1 MAVWIMSVQE
11 PQSPACAPIVR
22 EPRSRVMLIAI
33 EGCVGAGKT
42 TIARGLAGYRK
53 SELLLENFEAN
64 PFLQAFYEDPIG
76 NAFETEFAFLL
87 LHYHQL
93 KGHAELASK
102 SEVIADFHLGKDL
115 IYADLNLKDE
125 PARRL
130 FDGLYELCLRKTP
143 HLALLVFLSAPTELV
158 VDRIRAR
165 SRDYE
170 LEIDPAYYATVN
182 AAYEQFFEGYSGDK
196 LRVSMEEWD
205 FVKEPELYDRL
216 ALLIDTALQNK

>member
-1 MAVWIMSVQE
+1 
-11 PQSPACAPIVR
+11 
-22 EPRSRVMLIAI
+22 MLIAI
-33 EGCVGAGKT
+33 EGCLGAGKT
-42 TIARGLAGYRK
+42 TVARGLAGYRK

-64 PFLQAFYEDPIG
+64 PFLRAFYEDPIG
-76 NAFETEFAFLL
+76 NALETEFAFLL

-125 PARRL
+125 RARRL
-130 FDGLYELCLRKTP
+130 FDDLYELCLRKTP
-143 HLALLVFLSAPTELV
+143 HPALLVFLSATTELV
-158 VDRIRAR
+158 VDRIRGR

-170 LEIDPAYYATVN
+170 LEIDPGYYATVN
-182 AAYEQFFEGYSGDK
+182 AGYEQLFEGYSGDK

-205 FVKEPELYDRL
+205 FVKEPGLYDRL